1 MIKAESNILKY
12 ETVLTKSN
20 PKTLADK
27 GFIKVLKNGKI
38 IKSANEL
45 EIKDD
50 VVLDFVDGNVNAQIV
65 NKQTKRVE

>member
-1 MIKAESNILKY
+1 MHCKTI
-12 ETVLTKSN
+12 ETS
-20 PKTLADK
+20 
-27 GFIKVLKNGKI
+27 KNGKI